1 MFLALFDKKS
11 HNKLSALHHIGAKA
25 GGKPL
30 YLLWSQILV
39 FRESSQWRESLANH
53 MYFFLD

>member
-53 MYFFLD
+53 MYFF